1 MADVPIAPP
10 GHLLTPANRDSAMRI
25 VGDGGLKFARP
36 WISAGGLKF
45 TWPVGAEGFR
55 INGTALLGLHR
66 YIGSN
71 TAAAHVI
78 QFNEGHIE
86 LTGTLPGLT
95 SPSKMATLQD
105 VCMSR
110 NKKQLSLPGILPKVQ
125 YVVIE
130 SYEFAHDE
138 GDRTNS
144 ITYTISMVRTGNTG
158 KTSASSSGSAPSKSV
173 PSNPKKSPSSQS
185 SRMFTVTQGVDT
197 FRLVAD
203 RVYGNVD
210 LWSKLVQLNQTK
222 LIDNNPALKNIQ
234 PYMLPY
240 YRWPVGTKIAY

>member
-1 MADVPIAPP
+1 MADVPQTSKP
-10 GHLLTPANRDSAMRI
+10 LTPANKDSAMVMVR
-25 VGDGGLKFARP
+25 DGGLKFARP

-45 TWPVGAEGFR
+45 TWPVGAESFR
-55 INGTALLGLHR
+55 ISGTALLALHR

-71 TAAAHVI
+71 TADAHVI
-78 QFNEGHIE
+78 HFNEGHIE
-86 LTGTLPGLT
+86 LSGTLPGLT
-95 SPSKMATLQD
+95 SPGKMVTLQD

-110 NKKQLSLPGILPKVQ
+110 NKKMLSLPGILPKTQ

-130 SYEFAHDE
+130 TYEFSHDE

-144 ITYTISMVRTGNTG
+144 IAYNISMVRTGNTG
-158 KTSASSSGSAPSKSV
+158 KSTGGTSGSSSSKSV

-185 SRMFTVTQGVDT
+185 SRVFTVTQGVDT

-203 RVYGNVD
+203 RVYGSAD
-210 LWSKLVQLNQTK
+210 LWTKLVELNQKT
-222 LIDNNPALKNIQ
+222 LINNNPNLKNVQ

>member
-1 MADVPIAPP
+1 MADVPIADQ
-10 GHLLTPANRDSAMRI
+10 GHLLTPANKDSAMRI
-25 VGDGGLKFARP
+25 VGDGGLKFPRP

-45 TWPVGAEGFR
+45 TWPVGAESFR
-55 INGTALLGLHR
+55 VNGTALLALHR

-71 TAAAHVI
+71 TAEAHVI

-86 LTGTLPGLT
+86 LSGTLPGLT
-95 SPSKMATLQD
+95 SPSKMGTLQD

-130 SYEFAHDE
+130 SYEFSHDE

-144 ITYTISMVRTGNTG
+144 IAYTISMVRTGNTG
-158 KTSASSSGSAPSKSV
+158 KAAAGGTGSSSAKSV
-173 PSNPKKSPSSQS
+173 PSNPKKSPSKS
-185 SRMFTVTQGVDT
+185 SRIFTVTQGVDT

-203 RVYGNVD
+203 RVYGSVD
-210 LWSKLVQLNQTK
+210 LWAKLVQLNQSK
-222 LIDNNPALKNIQ
+222 LIDNNPKLKGLA
-234 PYMLPY
+234 PYALPY